1 MQGANGTGESSS
13 DTPRG
18 KQMAMALL
26 IAIGAMWLSVAI
38 LFLGKGEPKGTG
50 AITAVVGAVTVVGA
64 MLQAAVFKDSFVAG
78 LLFAHG
84 IFYCSVS
91 YTLLTGLED
100 LRSMGNVSLYTALVS
115 VIYMILFFTGG
126 PVLEGGKMLVVKSN
140 YLAFACAGYAV
151 LTFEVWLNAYGKL
164 SSAIVAWS
172 LIVWVVLGL
181 WVPAF
186 YMMTAGAFP
195 F

>member
-1 MQGANGTGESSS
+1 
-13 DTPRG
+13 
-18 KQMAMALL
+18 MAMAVL
-26 IAIGAMWLSVAI
+26 IAIGAMWFSVAL

-50 AITAVVGAVTVVGA
+50 AITAFVAAVTVLGA
-64 MLQAAVFKDSFVAG
+64 ILQAAVFKDNFVAG

-84 IFYCSVS
+84 IFYCSVA
-91 YTLLTGLED
+91 YALLTGLED
-100 LRSMGNVSLYTALVS
+100 LRSTGNVSLYTALVS

-126 PVLEGGKMLVVKSN
+126 PVLEGGKPLVVKSN
-140 YLAFACAGYAV
+140 YLAFACLGYAV
-151 LTFEVWLNAYGKL
+151 LTFMVWLNAYGKFPTPIL
-164 SSAIVAWS
+164 AWS
-172 LIVWVVLGL
+172 LIVWVVFGL